1 MKGGMEGGG
10 CFRTGLHYPG
20 IAHLLRVQVAGLAEE
35 WSPEFSILEG
45 RWAVIDTE
53 TTGRDADNDRIV
65 EVGVSFFEGGQ
76 WVGEYGSLINPG
88 CPIPE
93 EVIAVHGIT
102 DEDVKDKPTFREVFA
117 ELSAALQ
124 GAMPVAYNAEFDKA
138 FLLAETSRIV
148 PEGAGPLPP
157 ALRPGVTWIDPLTWA
172 RELQKTE
179 KSRALSD
186 VCERL
191 GIPLDNAHRATH
203 DAKAAG
209 QVLSVFM
216 RDPRVPSAYG
226 AFIREQGRLE
236 KMAAFERARWRN

>member
-35 WSPEFSILEG
+35 WASDFPVVEG

-53 TTGRDADNDRIV
+53 TTGRDPHADRIV
-65 EVGVSFFEGGQ
+65 EIGVSFFEAGVP
-76 WVGEYGSLINPG
+76 VGEFGSLINPER
-88 CPIPE
+88 PIPE
-93 EVIAVHGIT
+93 EVTAVHGIT
-102 DEDVKDKPTFREVFA
+102 DADVQGKPTFREIYA
-117 ELSAALQ
+117 ELRSALGAAL
-124 GAMPVAYNAEFDKA
+124 PIAYNADFDKA
-138 FLLAETSRIV
+138 FLLAEVGRLELGEEPGS
-148 PEGAGPLPP
+148 PP
-157 ALRPGVTWIDPLTWA
+157 ALRPSVTWLDPLTWA
-172 RELQKTE
+172 RELQKNE
-179 KSRALSD
+179 KSRSLGD

-191 GIPLDNAHRATH
+191 GIPLESAHRATH

-209 QVLSVFM
+209 QVMSVFF

-226 AFIREQGRLE
+226 AFVREQGRLE